1 MRFLGIRCRP
11 CEWLAM
17 KIREFSIEE
26 FAAISQLW
34 RRSGIEIRPGDNK
47 EELRRKLERDSDL
60 FLVAEDNSEIV
71 GAVVGA
77 WDGRRGWIYHLAVDP
92 RFRRRRI
99 ARKMLLEVERRMR
112 AKGVPR
118 VHAMVLLWN
127 APSLNLFESMGYE
140 KQSDLVVMGKTL
152 GSNKHSAKTNSQGPK
167 ARLQNRDVEYLSKNE
182 ARDAE

>member
-1 MRFLGIRCRP
+1 
-11 CEWLAM
+11 
-17 KIREFSIEE
+17 
-26 FAAISQLW
+26 
-34 RRSGIEIRPGDNK
+34 
-47 EELRRKLERDSDL
+47 
-60 FLVAEDNSEIV
+60 
-71 GAVVGA
+71 
-77 WDGRRGWIYHLAVDP
+77 
-92 RFRRRRI
+92 
-99 ARKMLLEVERRMR
+99 MR